1 MTSILHPPGMIRGM
15 TIYRDVSFIDK
26 RLFILNTKE
35 ALAVW
40 VLTHYSEAGIKMYE
54 FDNKEE
60 AKEKYKNTPG
70 NKILSEVIYFT
81 DFPVP
86 EFV

>member
-1 MTSILHPPGMIRGM
+1 M
-15 TIYRDVSFIDK
+15 
-26 RLFILNTKE
+26 
-35 ALAVW
+35 W

-70 NKILSEVIYFT
+70 NKIFSEVIYFT